1 MEQRIEEALANDQDI
16 SQLDTVKVPQGS
28 TVSEL
33 ADLLGVSANDI
44 IKRLFCLEAH

>member
-33 ADLLGVSANDI
+33 A
-44 IKRLFCLEAH
+44 

>member
-33 ADLLGVSANDI
+33 AELLGVPAMTSLSACS
-44 IKRLFCLEAH
+44 CLAIL